1 MNAALHVVDD
11 AARAS
16 TMLHPL
22 RLRILGH
29 LAEPDSSAGVARRLG
44 LPRQV
49 VNYHLRQLED
59 DELVAQVGERQKR
72 GCTERL
78 MQTVAASYL
87 ISPAA
92 LGPLATD
99 PARVRDKFSS
109 TYLMAVAGQV
119 LRDVAALRARA
130 DAEKKRLPTL
140 TLEAEVR
147 FASPESQHGFAQEL
161 SREVA
166 RLVRKY
172 HDDRAPRGRRFRVVT
187 GAYPAP
193 RSGVPAGEEGT

>member
-1 MNAALHVVDD
+1 MSAALHLVED
-11 AARAS
+11 AGRAA

-29 LAEPDSSAGVARRLG
+29 LTEPDSSAGVARRLG

-59 DELVAQVGERQKR
+59 DRLVAQVGERQKR

-99 PARVRDKFSS
+99 PEQVRDKISS

-119 LRDVAALRARA
+119 IREVGELRSKA
-130 DAEKKRLPTL
+130 DAANKRLPTL
-140 TLEAEVR
+140 TLQADVR
-147 FASPESQHGFAQEL
+147 FASPAAQQGFAREL
-161 SREVA
+161 TRQLA

-172 HDDRAPRGRRFRVVT
+172 HDERSPSGRRFRVVA

-193 RSGVPAGEEGT
+193 RRIPAEDGAA